1 MQSNSASHRPTPVW
15 VRDET
20 ASRGSSGL
28 GACRSSRSMVAREM
42 IAAAIPPNLK
52 SGEARTDV
60 EEVPAMA
67 RQTRATRPA
76 GTDRDDVRRPVATGG
91 RMEKAPIAMATAMA
105 AVATKALRQLPKWAN
120 RPPTRGPIRTDTVQL
135 ADISAIVRDQADS
148 GKVPRTN
155 T

>member
-1 MQSNSASHRPTPVW
+1 
-15 VRDET
+15 
-20 ASRGSSGL
+20 
-28 GACRSSRSMVAREM
+28 MVAREM
-42 IAAAIPPNLK
+42 TATAIPPNLK

-67 RQTRATRPA
+67 RQIRATRPA
-76 GTDRDDVRRPVATGG
+76 GTDRDDVRRPVVTGG
-91 RMEKAPIAMATAMA
+91 KMEEAPIAMA

-120 RPPTRGPIRTDTVQL
+120 RPPTRGPTRTDTVQL

-148 GKVPRTN
+148 GKVSRTN